1 MTLSIGTQLG
11 PYEILSPLGAGGMGR
26 TGGGGHNR
34 TLRVVCATLLASLLV
49 CFLTSNDAARAQ
61 VREDGN
67 AREAVSWAD
76 AAAFRAAADSF
87 MDATVKE
94 TGFSGVVVLAKGGK
108 IIYERGCGF
117 ASLEPARSVTLDT
130 PFRIASLTKQFT
142 AAAILHLEQSGRLS
156 TADPVCKHLNAF
168 CKEHNRD
175 ITIHHLLSHT
185 SGLPRIP
192 VEAEGRARWKAMSR
206 APTPLNDYVALASEA
221 QLLFEP
227 GAEFEYSNFGYRVLS
242 AVVVAVTGM
251 PYAEFMDREVF
262 GALAL
267 RDTGVARLESTVRES
282 KIADALVCMTPGRGA
297 KGYMKARL
305 SRNFGTG
312 FGSGGVFTT
321 ANDLLKWDRILA
333 QDTFLDAKHKASLFR
348 PVKDNYASGWS
359 VKQSKLDGK
368 TYHVHNGANEGYVSR
383 MMRVPEDDLVIIG
396 LANIRQSDELSQ
408 AFKQFFQLCRSLP
421 YRQP

>member
-1 MTLSIGTQLG
+1 VLPGEPLQCRFLSGSKSKNWKGLH
-11 PYEILSPLGAGGMGR
+11 M
-26 TGGGGHNR
+26 
-34 TLRVVCATLLASLLV
+34 LRKLIPASFLV
-49 CFLTSNDAARAQ
+49 CFLTSTDAARAEM
-61 VREDGN
+61 RDDGN
-67 AREAVSWAD
+67 AREAVSLAD
-76 AAAFRAAADSF
+76 ATAFRAVANSF
-87 MDATVKE
+87 MDATVRE
-94 TGFSGVVVLAKGGK
+94 TGFSGVVVLAKGGE
-108 IIYERGCGF
+108 IIFQRSCGF
-117 ASLEPARSVTLDT
+117 ASLDPAVSNTLDT

-192 VEAEGRARWKAMSR
+192 VKAAGRARWKTMAR

-227 GAEFEYSNFGYRVLS
+227 GTEFKYSNFGYRVLS
-242 AVVVAVTGM
+242 AVIVAVTGM

-282 KIADALVCMTPGRGA
+282 KIADALVCLTPGRGA

-305 SRNFGTG
+305 NRNFGAG
-312 FGSGGVFTT
+312 YGSGGVFTT

-333 QDTFLDAKHKASLFR
+333 QDTFLDAKHKARLFR
-348 PVKDNYASGWS
+348 PVLDNYACGWS
-359 VKQSKLDGK
+359 VKQSGLDGK
-368 TYHVHNGANEGYVSR
+368 TYHVHNGSNEGYMSR

-396 LANIRQSDELSQ
+396 LANIRRSDELSQ

-421 YRQP
+421 YREP